1 MAVGFVNGIN
11 STTAQSSL
19 ATSWSVTAGNLLLVC
34 VYDDTGSL
42 RNVSSDSQG
51 NTYTLVGSAGGYN
64 CAQNVYACIAG
75 SSGVVTVNV
84 TGAADVI
91 AITEWSG
98 VQLVADAPYT
108 NSVGNQDTNTCSIT
122 VPTAG
127 DLIIGSI
134 NTNYYSGAFTETGT
148 NVVYYRPVA
157 NKGCIVSWQTGAA
170 GTFTFNTVESS
181 GGNNSLVVIAL
192 KASGGGAAPIKT
204 LENTYR
210 QRRS

>member
-11 STTAQSSL
+11 STTPQSSL

-34 VYDDTGSL
+34 VYDDTGL
-42 RNVSSDSQG
+42 PRNVSSDSQG
-51 NTYTLVGSAGGYN
+51 NTYTLLGSAGGYN
-64 CAQNVYACIAG
+64 CSQSVYACIAG
-75 SSGVVTVNV
+75 SSGVVTVNI

-91 AITEWSG
+91 AISEWGG

-134 NTNYYSGAFTETGT
+134 NTNYYNGAFTETGT
-148 NVVYYRPVA
+148 NVLHYQPVA

>member
-64 CAQNVYACIAG
+64 CAQSVYACIAG
-75 SSGVVTVNV
+75 SSGVVTVNM

-91 AITEWSG
+91 AISEWSG
-98 VQLVADAPYT
+98 VQLVADAALHQQRREP
-108 NSVGNQDTNTCSIT
+108 GHQH
-122 VPTAG
+122 
-127 DLIIGSI
+127 LFHH
-134 NTNYYSGAFTETGT
+134 GANGRRSD
-148 NVVYYRPVA
+148 YRFH
-157 NKGCIVSWQTGAA
+157 QHQ
-170 GTFTFNTVESS
+170 
-181 GGNNSLVVIAL
+181 LL
-192 KASGGGAAPIKT
+192 
-204 LENTYR
+204 R
-210 QRRS
+210 QRRVYGDRDERRVLPGPWPVRGASSVGRLGRPARSRLTPSSPPGATTPWW